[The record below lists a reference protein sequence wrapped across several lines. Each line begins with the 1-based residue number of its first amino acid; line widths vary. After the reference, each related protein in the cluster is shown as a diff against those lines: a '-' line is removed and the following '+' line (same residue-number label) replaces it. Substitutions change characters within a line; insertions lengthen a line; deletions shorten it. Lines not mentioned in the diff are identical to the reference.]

1 MGSWLSHPLTR
12 PESGPSPGSAAGRAR
27 AGRRIA
33 GCLLVL
39 ALAGFLLAG
48 LNKLH
53 EGTEFNPYD
62 TSAYMA
68 GAREARQNGGPA
80 RMLAD
85 CYAGRYA
92 EAGRMP
98 LYIALLSA
106 LPADRL
112 QGLGWAKLLTLGIGA
127 AGVVVCGLAGR
138 RLFGAAAGLLA
149 AALLACNS
157 SWLTQGTMVGCEPLF
172 ALCVL
177 LAWAFMVRYV
187 RTGRGGLWIGL
198 FIGLAYVTKA
208 NGLFLLPVAL
218 GALAWRERRRLWR
231 SREAWAALLAL
242 AVVMSPVLVRNVRLY
257 GAPLY
262 NSNKSFIWTNHP
274 DELYSPDVRV
284 RAPTAGQFWRTHTL
298 GQIAHRA
305 ATGLFQQGVYSVV
318 AVGQTYPLN
327 ERLRL
332 KAWPLGLLLLLL
344 ALAPLRSRSAR
355 SAAVLGWSVFA
366 IFFLFFA
373 WYPAR
378 DIRFIFPLVP
388 VLLIL
393 AARGLYQALRRL
405 RTAMRLWT
413 VRVRR
418 AIMGTALLLACAT
431 IALAAP
437 WEGLR
442 QDPRASYRLPPGYE
456 ALRAWLHAHASENA
470 PVMLGPSHA
479 YSYFWDAGLDGCTVP
494 VPWTAVDGLRPAMRA
509 AGARY
514 AVLDYSLLRNRAG
527 LREWVDVAD
536 DSVRLAKLPAPWRV
550 AFRDPAEPPA
560 FIVLTAE

>member
-1 MGSWLSHPLTR
+1 MKCCS
-12 PESGPSPGSAAGRAR
+12 
-27 AGRRIA
+27 GRRGA
-33 GCLLVL
+33 GALLLL
-39 ALAGFLLAG
+39 ALAGFLIAS

-53 EGTEFNPYD
+53 EGPEFSPYD

-68 GAREARQNGGPA
+68 GAREVRQNGGPV

-92 EAGRMP
+92 EANRMP

-106 LPADRL
+106 LPVDRL
-112 QGLGWAKLLTLGIGA
+112 QGFGWAKLLTIGIGA
-127 AGVVVCGLAGR
+127 AGILLCGLAGR
-138 RLFGAAAGLLA
+138 RLFGAAAGVLA

-157 SWLTQGTMVGCEPLF
+157 SWLTQGTMVCCEPLF
-172 ALCVL
+172 AVWLL
-177 LAWAFMVRYV
+177 LAWASMARYV
-187 RTGRGGLWIGL
+187 RTGRGGVWIGL
-198 FIGLAYVTKA
+198 FIGLAYLTKA
-208 NGLFLLPVAL
+208 NGLFLLPAAL
-218 GALAWRERRRLWR
+218 GAIAWRERRRLWR

-242 AVVMSPVLVRNVRLY
+242 AVVMSPVLVRNLRLY
-257 GAPLY
+257 GSPLY
-262 NSNKSFIWTNHP
+262 NSNQGFIWMNRTE
-274 DELYSPDVRV
+274 ELFSTDIHV
-284 RAPTAGQFWRTHTL
+284 RAPTAALFWRTHTL

-344 ALAPLRSRSAR
+344 ALAPLCSRSAR
-355 SAAVLGWSVFA
+355 PAAVLGWSIFS

-388 VLLIL
+388 ILLAL
-393 AARGLYQALRRL
+393 AARGLFPALRRAG
-405 RTAMRLWT
+405 RAMRRQT
-413 VRVRR
+413 IPVRR
-418 AIMGTALLLACAT
+418 AAMGTALFLTCAT

-442 QDPRASYRLPPGYE
+442 QDPCACYRLPPGYE
-456 ALRAWLHAHASENA
+456 ALRTWLHAHASKNA
-470 PVMLGPSHA
+470 PVMLGPSHE

-494 VPWTAVDGLRPAMRA
+494 VPWTAADAFRPAMRA

-514 AVLDYSLLRNRAG
+514 AVLDYSLLRDRPG
-527 LREWVDVAD
+527 LRAWVDAAD
-536 DSVRLAKLPAPWRV
+536 DSVRVGTLPPPWRV
-550 AFRDPAEPPA
+550 AFRDVADPPA

>member
-1 MGSWLSHPLTR
+1 MGSWLSHP
-12 PESGPSPGSAAGRAR
+12 
-27 AGRRIA
+27 GRR
-33 GCLLVL
+33 GLGRLLVL

-53 EGTEFNPYD
+53 EEPEFCPYD
-62 TSAYMA
+62 TGAYLRV
-68 GAREARQNGGPA
+68 AREVRQNGGPL

-98 LYIALLSA
+98 LYIALLSP
-106 LPADRL
+106 LPVDRL
-112 QGLGWAKLLTLGIGA
+112 QGVGWAKLLTLAIAA

-138 RLFGAAAGLLA
+138 RLFGAAAGVLA
-149 AALLACNS
+149 AALLACNTA
-157 SWLTQGTMVGCEPLF
+157 WLTQGTTVCCEPLF
-172 ALCVL
+172 AIWVL
-177 LAWAFMVRYV
+177 LAWAFMVGYV
-187 RTGRGGLWIGL
+187 RTGRGGVWIGL

-208 NGLFLLPVAL
+208 NGLFLLPPAL
-218 GALAWRERRRLWR
+218 GAFAWRERRRLWR

-242 AVVMSPVLVRNVRLY
+242 VIVMSPVLVRNVRLY
-257 GAPLY
+257 GPPLY
-262 NSNKSFIWTNHP
+262 NENKSFIWTNHP
-274 DELYSPDVRV
+274 DELYSPDVNV
-284 RAPTAGQFWRTHTL
+284 RAPTAGLFWRTHTL
-298 GQIAHRA
+298 RQIAHRA

-344 ALAPLRSRSAR
+344 ALAPLCSRSTR
-355 SAAVLGWSVFA
+355 PAAVLAWSIFS

-373 WYPAR
+373 WYPAQ

-388 VLLIL
+388 ILLIL
-393 AARGLYQALRRL
+393 AARGFFPALRRAARAVSR
-405 RTAMRLWT
+405 RTVAAR
-413 VRVRR
+413 RV
-418 AIMGTALLLACAT
+418 ALIAALVLACAT

-437 WEGLR
+437 WKGLR
-442 QDPRASYRLPPGYE
+442 QDPLASYRLPPGYE
-456 ALRAWLHAHASENA
+456 ALRIWLHEHASKDA

-479 YSYFWDAGLDGCTVP
+479 YAYFWDAGLEGCIVP
-494 VPWTAVDGLRPAMRA
+494 VPWTTTDALRPAMRA

-527 LREWVDVAD
+527 LREWVDAAD
-536 DSVRLAKLPAPWRV
+536 DSVRLVKLPAPWRV
-550 AFRDPAEPPA
+550 AFRDPADPPA
-560 FIVLTAE
+560 FIVLAAD

>member
-1 MGSWLSHPLTR
+1 MGSGLSH
-12 PESGPSPGSAAGRAR
+12 S
-27 AGRRIA
+27 GRRVA
-33 GCLLVL
+33 GCLLLL

-53 EGTEFNPYD
+53 EEPEFCPYD
-62 TSAYMA
+62 TGAYLR
-68 GAREARQNGGPA
+68 GAREVRQTGGPA

-106 LPADRL
+106 LPVDRL
-112 QGLGWAKLLTLGIGA
+112 RGVGWAKLLTLGIAA

-138 RLFGAAAGLLA
+138 RLFGAAAGVLA
-149 AALLACNS
+149 AALMACNT
-157 SWLTQGTMVGCEPLF
+157 SWLTQGTTVCCEPLF
-172 ALCVL
+172 AIWILME
-177 LAWAFMVRYV
+177 WAFMVRYV
-187 RTGRGGLWIGL
+187 RTGRGGVWIGL

-208 NGLFLLPVAL
+208 NGLFLLPAAL
-218 GALAWRERRRLWR
+218 GAFAWRERRRLWR

-257 GAPLY
+257 GSPLY
-262 NSNKSFIWTNHP
+262 NENKSFIWTNHP
-274 DELYSPDVRV
+274 DELFSPDVHV
-284 RAPTAGQFWRTHTL
+284 RAPTAALFWRTHTL
-298 GQIAHRA
+298 RQIVHRA
-305 ATGLFQQGVYSVV
+305 ATGIFQQGVYSVV

-344 ALAPLRSRSAR
+344 AIAPLCSRATR
-355 SAAVLGWSVFA
+355 PAAVLAWGTFA

-388 VLLIL
+388 ILLIL
-393 AARGLYQALRRL
+393 AARGFFPALRRAA
-405 RTAMRLWT
+405 RAA
-413 VRVRR
+413 RR
-418 AIMGTALLLACAT
+418 IVPARRIALAAALLLACAT

-437 WEGLR
+437 WKGLR
-442 QDPRASYRLPPGYE
+442 LDPLASYRLPPGYE
-456 ALRAWLHAHASENA
+456 ALRLWLHAHASKDA
-470 PVMLGPSHA
+470 PVLLGPSHA
-479 YSYFWDAGLDGCTVP
+479 YAYFWDAGLEGCIAP
-494 VPWTAVDGLRPAMRA
+494 VPWTTADALGPAMRA

-550 AFRDPAEPPA
+550 AFRDPADPPA
-560 FIVLTAE
+560 FIVLAAE